1 MLNQIII
8 VGKLVD
14 IKPIDDLFYY
24 AYIRVDRPFKELKG
38 GYKIDILPVKIW
50 KGIMKS
56 LNKEKYSGFLCS
68 VGGRIEVEDDDKL
81 TLVAEKFE
89 FLGRQDRFIKG
100 GK

>member
-1 MLNQIII
+1 MLNQLIV

-24 AYIRVDRPFKELKG
+24 AYIRVDRSFKELKG
-38 GYKIDILPVKIW
+38 GYKSDILPIKIW

-56 LNKEKYSGFLCS
+56 LNKEKYSGYICS
-68 VGGRIEVEDDDKL
+68 VGGRIEVDDNGEL
-81 TLVAEKFE
+81 ILVAEKFE